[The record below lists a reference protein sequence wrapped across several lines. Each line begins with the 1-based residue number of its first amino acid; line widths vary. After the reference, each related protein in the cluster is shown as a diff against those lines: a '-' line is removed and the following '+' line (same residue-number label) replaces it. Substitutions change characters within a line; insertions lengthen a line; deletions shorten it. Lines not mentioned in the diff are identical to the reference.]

1 MIELSDLSVW
11 MINLDRAVPRRDA
24 MEARLAAL
32 GLKYTRFSAVD
43 GAAEWETLVPSVDIA
58 AFQRNTGRDVMKG
71 EIGCY
76 HSHLRVWRMLVQSNA
91 PMALVLE
98 DDVVFHDDFLSVLK
112 LGIAQSDNWD
122 FLKFNKIRA
131 KHPQLKFSAESY
143 DFNAYHGPSTGF
155 GCYLIKRELAA
166 RLIPAMMPITRPI
179 DIEADRIHVHHY
191 RHLGIEPFPSH
202 VDDGNVSTITGA
214 NYSNVRKYPW
224 YRRLPAYALRWQN
237 LWEKSR
243 YLKGNG
249 PNTPSPK

>member
-1 MIELSDLSVW
+1 
-11 MINLDRAVPRRDA
+11 MINLDRAVPRKDA
-24 MEARLAAL
+24 MEARLADI
-32 GLKYTRFSAVD
+32 GLKYIRFSAVD
-43 GAAEWETLVPSVDIA
+43 GAAEWETLASSVDIA
-58 AFQRNTGRDVMKG
+58 AFRRNTGRDVMNG

-76 HSHLRVWRMLVQSNA
+76 HSHLRVWQMLVQSDA

-98 DDVVFHDDFLSVLK
+98 DDVVFHDGFLGALK
-112 LGIAQSDNWD
+112 LAIAQADNWD

-131 KHPQLKFSAESY
+131 KHPKFQFSAEGY
-143 DFNAYHGPSTGF
+143 NFNAYRGPSTEF
-155 GCYLIKRELAA
+155 GCYLIKRELAT

-237 LWEKSR
+237 LWAKSAYLRAGKSR
-243 YLKGNG
+243 KN
-249 PNTPSPK
+249 